1 MSDRS
6 ERAKLAGRRVLVVG
20 AGSRPSPD
28 EDAPMGNGRAISV
41 LAARE
46 GAAVACA
53 DIDED
58 SAEETARLIAD
69 DGGAAHVLVGD
80 VADADVCTSL
90 VRDAASAMNGLD
102 GLVLNVGIGAGMRLE
117 GTTPEHWDR
126 TFAVNLRSH
135 FLLCRAALPMAL
147 RRPPDN
153 RR

>member
-1 MSDRS
+1 GRP
-6 ERAKLAGRRVLVVG
+6 RGRGRRLP
-20 AGSRPSPD
+20 PSS
-28 EDAPMGNGRAISV
+28 AIS
-41 LAARE
+41 LA
-46 GAAVACA
+46 VS
-53 DIDED
+53 
-58 SAEETARLIAD
+58 SAESSSMSAQATARLIAD

-135 FLLCRAALPMAL
+135 FLLCRAALPMMESGAAVVFISS
-147 RRPPDN
+147 
-153 RR
+153 